1 MKFLFNNELNF
12 QKIDCK
18 SDDYLIFAMDDDGG
32 FTSFY
37 KTDFNLENKEKL
49 VTLPKLNEP
58 LDKLYFGSNSK
69 GEALYW
75 SYKGSDVV
83 GRFEFSQTNF
93 ANISINEGSH

>member
-1 MKFLFNNELNF
+1 ME
-12 QKIDCK
+12 
-18 SDDYLIFAMDDDGG
+18 DDGG
-32 FTSFY
+32 LTSFY

-49 VTLPKLNEP
+49 VTLPRFDEP
-58 LDKLYFGSNSK
+58 LDKLYISSNSK

-93 ANISINEGSH
+93 ANISISEGRHLSH